1 MTQQWSLRT
10 RFVMFAAACLI
21 PLVIVV
27 VFFLDR
33 SVQRNSEELISSE
46 TTLSNLVNQSLT
58 NYLNANYSAMAVIA
72 QRPEI
77 VSQDDT
83 DEINAILGE
92 ARTFRPELS
101 GIFLVDSEARVLGQS
116 GIDTGEFLQ
125 EIRPQ
130 VDTAV
135 STGQRS
141 VSPRIDIDAETS
153 VIILTV
159 PVTTVTQ
166 TETSATTGDGNAIT
180 QTPAASD
187 DLIQQ
192 VQTPLATI
200 TPTAGTQPPGT
211 TIGVVGAV
219 LQIDTLNQAV
229 IPNVRARTEIAVVSE
244 RQVIASSGD
253 IRRDE
258 APFLARITPNSA
270 RALDGETGTFS
281 TTDASGNDRIA
292 VYAPVQLDAA
302 DWAVIIT
309 NPTPRSYIK
318 SLWIQGA
325 LVMTVAGIM
334 IIGLA
339 LGLGEVIARPLRR
352 LAQSA
357 TALQQGDFSAPI
369 VPAGSGEILTLSTA
383 MAEMANQLE
392 AQMAGLQESQRDRQH
407 QTDQMRDLLRR
418 TLRLQEDERRRI
430 ASEIHDA
437 VSPLITGALYQAR
450 ALQMSNGSTPHEEL
464 SESLQSVNS
473 LLERASEELH
483 GVIFDLRPPDLD
495 DIGVVAAIEAFVSTI
510 QRTGLE
516 CRLEVVNDMPPLTP
530 EVRLGLYRIVQE
542 ALHNVI
548 RHAGADE
555 AVVRVEVTD
564 QILRVTIRDNGAGFD
579 PQTAVRPN
587 SLGLLSMRE
596 RAAAIG
602 ATFKIASRPGGGTA
616 IIIER
621 ADPGSVMSD
630 AVLADLMN
638 TTMANGKTDQELA
651 ETPDPADNGESADA
665 HEASGA
671 DVEHRVP

>member
-1 MTQQWSLRT
+1 
-10 RFVMFAAACLI
+10 MFAAACLI

-33 SVQRNSEELISSE
+33 SVQRNSDELISSE
-46 TTLSNLVNQSLT
+46 TTLSNLVNQSLS
-58 NYLNANYSAMAVIA
+58 NYLNANYRAMEVIA

-77 VSQDDT
+77 VSQDDS
-83 DEINAILGE
+83 DAINAILGE
-92 ARTFRPELS
+92 ARTFRPEVG
-101 GIFLVDSEARVLGQS
+101 GIFLVNSNGRVLGQS
-116 GIDTGEFLQ
+116 GIDTNEFLQ
-125 EIRPQ
+125 QIKSQ
-130 VDTAV
+130 VDTTV
-135 STGQRS
+135 STGQRG
-141 VSPRIDIDAETS
+141 VSPRIDIDEETS
-153 VIILTV
+153 IIILTV
-159 PVTTVTQ
+159 PVTTVIQ
-166 TETSATTGDGNAIT
+166 TETSASTDTGDAST
-180 QTPAASD
+180 QTPSASD

-192 VQTPLATI
+192 VQTPAATV

-211 TIGVVGAV
+211 NIGVVGAV
-219 LQIDTLNQAV
+219 LQIDSLNQAV

-244 RQVIASSGD
+244 TQVIASSGD

-258 APFLARITPNSA
+258 RPFLDRIDQHSA
-270 RALDGETGTFS
+270 RALDGETGSFS
-281 TTDASGNDRIA
+281 TTDAAGNDRIA

-309 NPTPRSYIK
+309 NPTPHSYIK

-325 LVMTVAGIM
+325 LVMAVAGIM

-339 LGLGEVIARPLRR
+339 VGLGEVIARPLRR

-357 TALQQGDFSAPI
+357 TALQQGDFSRPI
-369 VPAGSGEILTLSTA
+369 VPTGSGEILTLSTA
-383 MAEMANQLE
+383 MSDMANQLNS
-392 AQMAGLQESQRDRQH
+392 QMAGLQESQRERQH

-430 ASEIHDA
+430 AGEIHDA

-516 CRLEVVNDMPPLTP
+516 CRLEVINEMPPLTP
-530 EVRLGLYRIVQE
+530 EVRLGIYRIVQE

-555 AVVRVEVTD
+555 AVVRLEVSD
-564 QILRVTIRDNGAGFD
+564 QLLRVTIRDNGAGFD
-579 PQTAVRPN
+579 PETAIRPN

-602 ATFKIASRPGGGTA
+602 ASFKIISRPGGGTA

-621 ADPGSVMSD
+621 ADPGNVMSD
-630 AVLADLMN
+630 AVLANLMN
-638 TTMANGKTDQELA
+638 TTMANGESDQELA
-651 ETPDPADNGESADA
+651 ATLDPADNGESADA
-665 HEASGA
+665 HEVSGV
-671 DVEHRVP
+671 DTEHRVP